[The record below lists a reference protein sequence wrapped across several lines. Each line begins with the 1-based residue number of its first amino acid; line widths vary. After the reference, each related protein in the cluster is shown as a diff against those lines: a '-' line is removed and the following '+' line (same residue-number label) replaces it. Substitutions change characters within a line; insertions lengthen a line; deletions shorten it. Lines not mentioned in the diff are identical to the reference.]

1 MEIGGRFR
9 VAAAAGWLMEEI
21 TEDIEKEKYGEQVQ
35 EGEKALV
42 IVEGGVVSNHLG
54 GEEREADDDQEER
67 VEEWAGDEQACSEI
81 YLSVKCNLV

>member
-1 MEIGGRFR
+1 
-9 VAAAAGWLMEEI
+9 MEEI

-67 VEEWAGDEQACSEI
+67 VEE
-81 YLSVKCNLV
+81 